1 MNEKLLDS
9 ARFSKV
15 VAVEPAPGSE
25 TILSIAETNTPLL
38 LSRKVGAG
46 TVLLFTT
53 SADQT
58 WSSFAVHP
66 LYAMLM
72 QQAVTSLTSR
82 PDAVQFTAGEDVAL
96 PVTGR
101 EVGDSVALTK
111 PNGEASAVRVT
122 QNRDQTVAA
131 IEFDQLGIYQ
141 IAADGAKPGMVLAA
155 NVDARESD
163 VKVLGTG
170 AIETLL
176 APMGVTV
183 ISKDG
188 DLAAAI
194 EKNRR
199 GSELAMLLLYLAVA
213 VFILQSILAR
223 YFTNKISRDD
233 VPDLTAALQSSRVA
247 AARRS

>member
-1 MNEKLLDS
+1 
-9 ARFSKV
+9 
-15 VAVEPAPGSE
+15 
-25 TILSIAETNTPLL
+25 
-38 LSRKVGAG
+38 
-46 TVLLFTT
+46 
-53 SADQT
+53 
-58 WSSFAVHP
+58 
-66 LYAMLM
+66 
-72 QQAVTSLTSR
+72 
-82 PDAVQFTAGEDVAL
+82 
-96 PVTGR
+96 
-101 EVGDSVALTK
+101 
-111 PNGEASAVRVT
+111 
-122 QNRDQTVAA
+122 
-131 IEFDQLGIYQ
+131 
-141 IAADGAKPGMVLAA
+141 MVLAA